1 MTDNK
6 NFESNVED
14 FLGTPQGKKLISKKP
29 ALEKLANSTDG
40 QKVKEMLGGM
50 KIEEAAKSG
59 DIASLASAI
68 QNALKTEEG
77 ARLASQL
84 KELMK

>member
-1 MTDNK
+1 MSDNK
-6 NFESNVED
+6 KFESTVEN
-14 FLGTPQGKKLISKKP
+14 FLGSPQGKKLVSNKP

-40 QKVKEMLGGM
+40 QKVKELLGGS

-59 DIASLASAI
+59 DIVSLASAI
-68 QNALKTEEG
+68 SNAFKTEEG